1 MAIAPS
7 KSQRPHNR
15 NTKIRPESSLLH
27 CWYELSSRLQK
38 ITGYCYFPLF
48 LKVKGK
54 SLLLKTLTISAKIQ
68 EASELEL
75 IWNPPLHG
83 QAFKVTEGSIQTS
96 KVENQP
102 RVLQPTTIMI

>member
-1 MAIAPS
+1 MKLSNLEWQLLPPRAKDHITETP
-7 KSQRPHNR
+7 KSD
-15 NTKIRPESSLLH
+15 
-27 CWYELSSRLQK
+27 
-38 ITGYCYFPLF
+38 
-48 LKVKGK
+48 LKVLFYIAGMNCP
-54 SLLLKTLTISAKIQ
+54 AKIQ